1 MVSPLIRRDWK
12 SGVGVAGAVPNA
24 VFSVNSAASHV
35 ARRRSAAQIELWPPS
50 TCWKPAYWGLLATA
64 ARSLHNVRYSTDSD
78 H

>member
-35 ARRRSAAQIELWPPS
+35 ARRRSAAQIDNVVPFNMIKAQSERPEIQDGTTISSLLES
-50 TCWKPAYWGLLATA
+50 PAY
-64 ARSLHNVRYSTDSD
+64 
-78 H
+78 